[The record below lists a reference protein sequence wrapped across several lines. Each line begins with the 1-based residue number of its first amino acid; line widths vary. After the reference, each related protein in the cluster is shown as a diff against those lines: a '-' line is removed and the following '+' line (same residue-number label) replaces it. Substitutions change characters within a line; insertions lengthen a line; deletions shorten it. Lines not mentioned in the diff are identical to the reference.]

1 MNITTRFTD
10 LRKRPPKST
19 GFYLLNEIERNLY
32 PNFFTDRFRG
42 SKRTLKL
49 YNKSLSLFFGK
60 RFYH

>member
-1 MNITTRFTD
+1 M
-10 LRKRPPKST
+10 
-19 GFYLLNEIERNLY
+19 LNEIERNLY

-60 RFYH
+60 RFIILFRK